1 MWMKRISARGNN
13 KHRGKSQHR
22 YLENLGE
29 SGELRAAGRK
39 DSASSP
45 SVTIAGD
52 VSGGR
57 KIMKKPGV
65 ERPHGPLK
73 RTNEGLLQELSLS
86 LGNSDTL
93 WYLFGT
99 VSFS

>member
-1 MWMKRISARGNN
+1 
-13 KHRGKSQHR
+13 
-22 YLENLGE
+22 
-29 SGELRAAGRK
+29 
-39 DSASSP
+39 
-45 SVTIAGD
+45 